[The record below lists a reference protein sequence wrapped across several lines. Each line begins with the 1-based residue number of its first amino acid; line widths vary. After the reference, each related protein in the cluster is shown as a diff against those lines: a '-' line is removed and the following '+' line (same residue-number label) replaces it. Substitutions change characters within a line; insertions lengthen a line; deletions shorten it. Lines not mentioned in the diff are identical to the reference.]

1 MPKDMSIL
9 EQDLKRKP
17 TKPAKPPAGKRKKKD
32 ITEYVVVEEK
42 PAQAAV
48 TMPPTTALPPPFI
61 PDARTEKNEPM
72 IIDKFIDVLDTVKMD
87 QSTQTPLMTCP
98 IHFAELKEK
107 VNQKGDF
114 HYLKCSVDNCCL
126 FTSKEDAERY
136 MRIVQ
141 LELHDDIKQAW
152 RNAPLKCRCKALL
165 NLKVS
170 ASAKNSNRLYLACQR
185 NQCGYFQWGD
195 IPLTEKNK
203 TLHFDNSMEEI
214 VKEAFERCVPFN
226 KPRTFEEIVADPE
239 FLTVL
244 PDSVIQALQKN
255 LTLFTTQPRGY
266 YIEGSNFYDDGT
278 YPGKIMMADDG
289 RNTIGYPPELAGL
302 SYTPTPEK
310 KAADKQRLLEYRDN
324 MKKRHPH
331 CYADSPNVVHAS
343 TSSEVQQIFPNT
355 YSADGVKQ
363 GQVGFTSTFG
373 LQPGQPIPPIQGNHC
388 TLGGPRQTQ
397 DVSSRSLF

>member
-32 ITEYVVVEEK
+32 ITEYVVVEEEK

-61 PDARTEKNEPM
+61 PDERTEKNEPM

-87 QSTQTPLMTCP
+87 QSTQTPLTCP

-152 RNAPLKCRCKALL
+152 RNAPLKCRCKTVL

-185 NQCGYFQWGD
+185 NQCGYFSGG
-195 IPLTEKNK
+195 
-203 TLHFDNSMEEI
+203 
-214 VKEAFERCVPFN
+214 
-226 KPRTFEEIVADPE
+226 TF
-239 FLTVL
+239 L
-244 PDSVIQALQKN
+244 
-255 LTLFTTQPRGY
+255 
-266 YIEGSNFYDDGT
+266 
-278 YPGKIMMADDG
+278 
-289 RNTIGYPPELAGL
+289 
-302 SYTPTPEK
+302 
-310 KAADKQRLLEYRDN
+310 
-324 MKKRHPH
+324 
-331 CYADSPNVVHAS
+331 
-343 TSSEVQQIFPNT
+343 
-355 YSADGVKQ
+355 
-363 GQVGFTSTFG
+363 
-373 LQPGQPIPPIQGNHC
+373 
-388 TLGGPRQTQ
+388 
-397 DVSSRSLF
+397 

>member
-72 IIDKFIDVLDTVKMD
+72 IIDVLD

-203 TLHFDNSMEEI
+203 TLHFNSSVEEL
-214 VKEAFERCVPFN
+214 VKEAFQGSV
-226 KPRTFEEIVADPE
+226 PRTFEEIVADPE

-331 CYADSPNVVHAS
+331 CYANSPNVVHAS

-373 LQPGQPIPPIQGNHC
+373 LQPGQPIPPIQ
-388 TLGGPRQTQ
+388 

>member
-1 MPKDMSIL
+1 MSIL
-9 EQDLKRKP
+9 EQELKRKP
-17 TKPAKPPAGKRKKKD
+17 TKPVKPPAGKRKKKD
-32 ITEYVVVEEK
+32 ITKYVVLEEK

-61 PDARTEKNEPM
+61 HDASTEKNEPM
-72 IIDKFIDVLDTVKMD
+72 IIDKIIDENVQMD
-87 QSTQTPLMTCP
+87 QSTQIPLMTCP

-126 FTSKEDAERY
+126 FTSKKDAERY

-152 RNAPLKCRCKALL
+152 RNTPLKCRCHTLL

-195 IPLTEKNK
+195 IPLTERNK
-203 TLHFDNSMEEI
+203 TLHFNNSVEEL
-214 VKEAFERCVPFN
+214 VKEAFQGNV
-226 KPRTFEEIVADPE
+226 PRTFEEIVADPE

-278 YPGKIMMADDG
+278 YPGQIMMADDG
-289 RNTIGYPPELAGL
+289 RNTIGFPPELAGL

-310 KAADKQRLLEYRDN
+310 KAADKQRLLEYRDK

-343 TSSEVQQIFPNT
+343 TSKEVQQIFPNT
-355 YSADGVKQ
+355 YPANGVKQ
-363 GQVGFTSTFG
+363 EQVGFTSTFG
-373 LQPGQPIPPIQGNHC
+373 LHPGQALPPIRGPPPI
-388 TLGGPRQTQ
+388 LGDPFSVNADKTQ
-397 DVSSRSLF
+397 DAIPKGCL

>member
-1 MPKDMSIL
+1 
-9 EQDLKRKP
+9 
-17 TKPAKPPAGKRKKKD
+17 
-32 ITEYVVVEEK
+32 
-42 PAQAAV
+42 
-48 TMPPTTALPPPFI
+48 
-61 PDARTEKNEPM
+61 M

-114 HYLKCSVDNCCL
+114 HYLKCSVDNCC
-126 FTSKEDAERY
+126 Y

-152 RNAPLKCRCKALL
+152 RNTPLKYRCNSLL

-195 IPLTEKNK
+195 IPLTERNK
-203 TLHFDNSMEEI
+203 QLQFISCMEELM
-214 VKEAFERCVPFN
+214 KETFHEAERV

-255 LTLFTTQPRGY
+255 LTLFTTKPRGY

-278 YPGKIMMADDG
+278 YPGKILMADDG

-302 SYTPTPEK
+302 SYTSTPEK
-310 KAADKQRLLEYRDN
+310 KAANKQRLLEYREK

-363 GQVGFTSTFG
+363 EQVGFTTTFG

>member
-61 PDARTEKNEPM
+61 PDASTEKNEPM

-114 HYLKCSVDNCCL
+114 HYLKCSVDNCC
-126 FTSKEDAERY
+126 Y

-152 RNAPLKCRCKALL
+152 RNTPLKYRCNSLL

-195 IPLTEKNK
+195 IPLTERNK
-203 TLHFDNSMEEI
+203 QLQFISCMEELM
-214 VKEAFERCVPFN
+214 KETFHEAERV

-255 LTLFTTQPRGY
+255 LTLFTTKPRGY

-278 YPGKIMMADDG
+278 YPGKILMADDG

-302 SYTPTPEK
+302 SYTSTPEK
-310 KAADKQRLLEYRDN
+310 KAANK
-324 MKKRHPH
+324 
-331 CYADSPNVVHAS
+331 
-343 TSSEVQQIFPNT
+343 
-355 YSADGVKQ
+355 
-363 GQVGFTSTFG
+363 
-373 LQPGQPIPPIQGNHC
+373 
-388 TLGGPRQTQ
+388 
-397 DVSSRSLF
+397 

>member
-9 EQDLKRKP
+9 EQELKRKP
-17 TKPAKPPAGKRKKKD
+17 TKPAKPPAGKRKKKG
-32 ITEYVVVEEK
+32 ITEYVVEEK

-61 PDARTEKNEPM
+61 PDASTEKNEPM
-72 IIDKFIDVLDTVKMD
+72 IIDVLDTVKME
-87 QSTQTPLMTCP
+87 QSTQTPLLTCP

-141 LELHDDIKQAW
+141 LELHDNIKQAW
-152 RNAPLKCRCKALL
+152 RNTPLKCRCHSLL

-195 IPLTEKNK
+195 IPLTERNK
-203 TLHFDNSMEEI
+203 TLHFNNSVKEL
-214 VKEAFERCVPFN
+214 VKEAFQGSV
-226 KPRTFEEIVADPE
+226 PRTFEEIVADPE

-278 YPGKIMMADDG
+278 YPGQIMMADDG

-310 KAADKQRLLEYRDN
+310 KAADKQRLLEYRDK

-343 TSSEVQQIFPNT
+343 TSKEVQQIFPNT

-363 GQVGFTSTFG
+363 EQVGFTTTFG

-397 DVSSRSLF
+397 DAIPKGVFVNI